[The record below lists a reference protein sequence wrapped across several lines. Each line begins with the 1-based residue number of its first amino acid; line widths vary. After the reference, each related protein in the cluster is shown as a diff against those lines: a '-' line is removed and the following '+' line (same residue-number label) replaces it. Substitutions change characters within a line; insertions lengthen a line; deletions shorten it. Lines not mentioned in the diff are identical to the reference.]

1 MHACMLSRRNF
12 KLEEN
17 VCVLVLYIC
26 PDLAITK
33 IKLTTTSE
41 ATAMARIANMQTW
54 PDIATAHR
62 RTAKQVHEKIRA
74 SVLCSPWLPKKQ
86 YYHKGVLV
94 AILLFAK

>member
-1 MHACMLSRRNF
+1 MHVIPEKF
-12 KLEEN
+12 KKKEEN

-54 PDIATAHR
+54 PDIATAS
-62 RTAKQVHEKIRA
+62 QNCQA
-74 SVLCSPWLPKKQ
+74 SAWKD
-86 YYHKGVLV
+86 
-94 AILLFAK
+94 